1 MSLSPEEVEKP
12 ARIPDVATVM
22 DRRRSASTLF
32 SYFLH
37 QVGKVG
43 GGKQDQD
50 ALNSSEI
57 QRVLSFGCFAL
68 KGDLKLVCVSLMCN
82 N

>member
-1 MSLSPEEVEKP
+1 MEKP

-32 SYFLH
+32 SYFFLTGVH

-50 ALNSSEI
+50 ALNSSEL
-57 QRVLSFGCFAL
+57 QRGLGFGCFDL
-68 KGDLKLVCVSLMCN
+68 KGDLKLVCVTLMCHN
-82 N
+82 